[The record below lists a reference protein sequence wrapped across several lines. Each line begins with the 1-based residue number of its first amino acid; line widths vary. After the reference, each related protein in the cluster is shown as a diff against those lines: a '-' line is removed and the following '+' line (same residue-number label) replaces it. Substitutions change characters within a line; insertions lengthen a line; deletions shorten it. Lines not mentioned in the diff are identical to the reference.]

1 MRHQGSCCHSSAG
14 EAIRQHWTALDGAG
28 EVLRAPVLQPAI
40 LGPRRTDTNG
50 TARLQSAISDW
61 LMGLNLDNRV
71 GRGLVC
77 HGPKAP
83 ARRNIAN
90 PSSKVVLK
98 QDRERN
104 LLGRAFHR
112 GRKPVGSLG
121 ELEEFSAGF
130 RSARFPDARVGWE

>member
-1 MRHQGSCCHSSAG
+1 V
-14 EAIRQHWTALDGAG
+14 ALFATNL
-28 EVLRAPVLQPAI
+28 E
-40 LGPRRTDTNG
+40 RRLNG
-50 TARLQSAISDW
+50 TFA
-61 LMGLNLDNRV
+61 
-71 GRGLVC
+71 
-77 HGPKAP
+77 K
-83 ARRNIAN
+83 

-130 RSARFPDARVGWE
+130 RSERFPDARVGWE